1 MKYTWITIAIE
12 HGAHLNCQKY
22 MRGYRAAVSWKN
34 RLPVV
39 SEYRK
44 TFDEALESLETAI
57 QDDAAD
63 ECEC

>member
-1 MKYTWITIAIE
+1 ME
-12 HGAHLNCQKY
+12 HGAHFNCQKY
-22 MRGYRAAVSWKN
+22 IRGYRAAVSWKD

-39 SEYRK
+39 SEYQK
-44 TFDEALESLETAI
+44 TFEEALESLETAI